1 MKIEVVGASL
11 FDANCYVMWL
21 EGSKEALVVDPG
33 PGTAEGVSEVL
44 ESPDLAVGAVLL
56 THGHIDHVW
65 QCATISAGRPVY
77 IPEPDLALIE
87 NPMGALGMRA
97 SALGIGEWQYP
108 EVVVPLGS
116 EQFNP
121 VEGITVRVIPA
132 PGHSPGSSVFLFAP
146 TPTEA
151 PMALSGDVIFAGSVG
166 RTDLPGGDE
175 YVMRESLRTLAD
187 VLDPATV
194 LLPGHGPQTRW
205 GTELQTNPFVLRAQ
219 QRR

>member
-1 MKIEVVGASL
+1 M
-11 FDANCYVMWL
+11 
-21 EGSKEALVVDPG
+21 
-33 PGTAEGVSEVL
+33 
-44 ESPDLAVGAVLL
+44 LATG
-56 THGHIDHVW
+56 GR
-65 QCATISAGRPVY
+65 ISAGRPVY

-146 TPTEA
+146 TPTDA

-219 QRR
+219 RRR